1 MGCDMT
7 AGAVSQNQIPNTQ
20 AMATI
25 SKTPRPIVII
35 STPSY
40 REEFERSVTC
50 GGMTRASL
58 SDVDD
63 TN

>member
-1 MGCDMT
+1 M
-7 AGAVSQNQIPNTQ
+7 SQNQIPNTQ
-20 AMATI
+20 AMATT
-25 SKTPRPIVII
+25 SNTPSPIVMI

-40 REEFERSVTC
+40 REELERSVTC